1 MEKAL
6 FNKLRNY
13 ILEFYESNP
22 FVKMMDMQT
31 VYIKEGDVCL
41 KLEVKDEHTNF
52 YHNAHGGVLMS
63 MADTSMGAAC
73 LSCNKKVVTMACN
86 MNFIK
91 AIPSDSIIFA
101 TGRVIH
107 NGSRTMVCNTMI
119 SDETGKTIATASATF
134 FVIGQLLEDDK

>member
-91 AIPSDSIIFA
+91 AIPSDSIMFA

-107 NGSRTMVCNTMI
+107 NGLKTMVCETDVK
-119 SDETGKTIATASATF
+119 DEEGELYGKATGTF
-134 FVIGQLLEDDK
+134 FVIGAFDGK